1 MAKHR
6 RVATRP
12 APRSGLSE
20 HDLSA
25 ITAELQRRSPTTPA
39 TRIDAAVRAAVH
51 ALSGLDTAPH
61 HLHAVVRRG
70 AEAALSDAASAGGGR
85 RIGQGPG

>member
-6 RVATRP
+6 RVASRP
-12 APRSGLSE
+12 VARSRLSE

-25 ITAELQRRSPTTPA
+25 ISAELQQRSPTTPVTQIDSAIRA
-39 TRIDAAVRAAVH
+39 TVD

-61 HLHAVVRRG
+61 HLHAIVRRG
-70 AEAALSDAASAGGGR
+70 AEVALSDAASPDGR
-85 RIGQGPG
+85 RIGQGRR